1 MAKPKTRD
9 GRLALLKQGP
19 GVFSYDG
26 SAHDTEVVPQVL
38 DKSGAVSKP
47 MSLKRIPLAAYKLHG
62 EVHKKGEKFSAN
74 AEKAEKCRRLG
85 CFTEHDADA
94 KAPKKPAEV

>member
-26 SAHDTEVVPQVL
+26 SAHDTEAVPQVL

-47 MSLKRIPLAAYKLHG
+47 ASLKRIPLAAYVLRG
-62 EVHKKGEKFSAN
+62 EPRKKGEKFSAD
-74 AEKAEKCRRLG
+74 ADLAEKCRRLG
-85 CFTEHDADA
+85 CFVEHDVDV
-94 KAPKKPAEV
+94 KVPKKSAEA

>member
-26 SAHDTEVVPQVL
+26 SAHDTEAVPQKL
-38 DKSGAVSKP
+38 DKSGAVAQP
-47 MSLKRIPLAAYKLHG
+47 YSLKRIPLAAYRLRG
-62 EVHKKGEKFSAN
+62 ELCKKGEKFSAD
-74 AEKAEKCRRLG
+74 ADLAEKCRRLG
-85 CFTEHDADA
+85 CFVEHEVDA
-94 KAPKKPAEV
+94 KAKKSAEA